1 MSAALR
7 SALVFGS
14 AITSSRHNGAAVFFR
29 GLCRALARTGLTVT
43 FAEQSQPV
51 EPDEGIPAGIRVQRY
66 KMPADV
72 REIMAETEPPRLLV
86 KFVACGTLDAA
97 VERVLLFQREASDV
111 AVFVDGDAPA
121 SLESIRLSP
130 EHPSRAT
137 LSRFDGVLVLAGGE
151 AAAAQFLSFGA
162 RRVRWG
168 YCGVDERFWR
178 PVPPSVD
185 LVCDLLFAG
194 NRLADRE
201 ARVREFF
208 LRPASLCPDRRFLL
222 AGSGWEEAYL
232 PANVRVLGHL
242 RPAELRR
249 AYASAG
255 LVLNVNREPMARY
268 GYAPASRLFEA
279 AACGAG
285 IVSDRW
291 PGIEAILAPGEEVL
305 LADGAAD
312 VVRAVR
318 EVAPALR
325 RRIGLAARRRI
336 ERDYTCDGWVRWLLA
351 TLAEW
356 GLVDALSVV
365 GAERED
371 D

>member
-1 MSAALR
+1 M
-7 SALVFGS
+7 
-14 AITSSRHNGAAVFFR
+14 
-29 GLCRALARTGLTVT
+29 
-43 FAEQSQPV
+43 
-51 EPDEGIPAGIRVQRY
+51 
-66 KMPADV
+66 
-72 REIMAETEPPRLLV
+72 
-86 KFVACGTLDAA
+86 
-97 VERVLLFQREASDV
+97 
-111 AVFVDGDAPA
+111 
-121 SLESIRLSP
+121 
-130 EHPSRAT
+130 
-137 LSRFDGVLVLAGGE
+137 LVLAGGE

-222 AGSGWEEAYL
+222 AGCGWEEVNL

-242 RPAELRR
+242 GPAELRR